1 MNRPRNFIIVQQF
14 VNLCRYKRSYQDG
27 DSSSHL
33 TDAVGRMEIRGTPW
47 PLNCTKCDI
56 IRFDVRL
63 LWNLCVKN
71 LLVILER
78 NNRTAYAYVSNDT
91 RAKLAYIHRD
101 KSHPFRFLSLEICQ
115 HIGLFSWKCTL
126 PACRLP
132 IGSITKGWG
141 FAVEIND
148 VNRRLE
154 YSGSLSHLLFVSE
167 SRCAGTSLVKRYF
180 IEVIFNVILII
191 SSRVIRFS
199 LVSSLSKTYFL
210 FKSSRFVYSSICY
223 LGLETGLLVPYC
235 NDSDV
240 KELSN
245 FKIHDRV
252 WRTKVSQ
259 LVFLYY
265 TSASRYYNLF
275 LFIHLSRFYL

>member
-1 MNRPRNFIIVQQF
+1 
-14 VNLCRYKRSYQDG
+14 
-27 DSSSHL
+27 
-33 TDAVGRMEIRGTPW
+33 MEIRGTPW

-91 RAKLAYIHRD
+91 RVKLAYIHRD

-167 SRCAGTSLVKRYF
+167 SRCAGTSLVKRY
-180 IEVIFNVILII
+180 INEVIYLMWFLKFRLEQFVLPSVFIIEDLFSIQVFTIL
-191 SSRVIRFS
+191 
-199 LVSSLSKTYFL
+199 Y
-210 FKSSRFVYSSICY
+210 VYSPICY

-259 LVFLYY
+259 VIFLYY

-275 LFIHLSRFYL
+275 LSLYICRDSVSEYRLLRETTFL